1 MKSFAFAITL
11 SAANALSTVEF
22 EYMNYLARFNKQSAD
37 FADFNARREAFEEA
51 DAFIKAHNAQSSN
64 NYTVGHNQFS
74 DWYPH
79 EIKAMNG
86 YRRPSGYQGK
96 EPKIFNTDKNAD
108 SVDWVTAGAVTP
120 VKN

>member
-1 MKSFAFAITL
+1 MKSFALALTL
-11 SAANALSTVEF
+11 GAANALSTAEF

-37 FADFNARREAFEEA
+37 YKEFNARREAFEQA
-51 DAFIKAHNAQSSN
+51 DAFIKAHNAMPS

-79 EIKAMNG
+79 EVKAMNG
-86 YRRPSGYQGK
+86 YRQPAGYQGK
-96 EPKIFNTDKNAD
+96 EPTLFDTEKNAD